1 MRLKNEDKVT
11 RIYKAAMLVINRE
24 GFEGSCMSKIAK
36 EADISAATI
45 YLYFENKE
53 DMLNKLYVH
62 LKSKMGHS
70 YFQEGTDLAPSK
82 GTFRTIWLNHYQYI
96 VDNNEEYNF
105 LENFSN
111 SPLINRIEKGKTMD
125 YCPVFQLLF
134 EQSKSVGLLQQM
146 HNDMIYSLLF
156 APISYLVKKINSTK
170 TPLSSNELIQVFD
183 ASWRA
188 VCK

>member
-1 MRLKNEDKVT
+1 MRVKDEEKVT
-11 RIYKAAMLVINRE
+11 RIYHAAMVVINRE
-24 GFEGSCMSKIAK
+24 GFQGSSMSKIAG
-36 EADISAATI
+36 EANVSAATI

-70 YFQEGTDLAPSK
+70 FFRDGTDLTPSK

-96 VDNNEEYNF
+96 IDNIEEYNF

-111 SPLINRIEKGKTMD
+111 CPLINLVDKENTLD
-125 YCPVFQLLF
+125 YCPVFENLF
-134 EQSKSVGLLQQM
+134 EQSKKTGLLQPM
-146 HNDMIYSLLF
+146 NNDMIYSLLF
-156 APISYLVKKINSTK
+156 APVSYLVKKNRTNGTTISV
-170 TPLSSNELIQVFD
+170 NEFMQIFE